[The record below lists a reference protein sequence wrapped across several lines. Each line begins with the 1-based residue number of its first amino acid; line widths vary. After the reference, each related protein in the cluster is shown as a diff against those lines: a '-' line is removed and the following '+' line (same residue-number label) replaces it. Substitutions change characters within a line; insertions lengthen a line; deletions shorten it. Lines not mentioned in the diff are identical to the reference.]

1 MISELSEIAESRQQR
16 GHKWSGQPIEFQN
29 EKKGN
34 RLLFDPMVFFFPCIA
49 GRVRDMVGQ
58 LLEIRMG
65 LKAN

>member
-34 RLLFDPMVFFFPCIA
+34 RLLFDPMVFFFPLHCRA
-49 GRVRDMVGQ
+49 STRHGRSTTGNSNGI
-58 LLEIRMG
+58 ES
-65 LKAN
+65 